1 MIIPSTK
8 CLFEIF
14 NQLINFQKRVGEK
27 LKNYLTIQNEDFS
40 EVKVAE
46 PESPYGFTYA
56 DYLTWNFKE
65 RIELIRGK
73 IFKMS
78 PAPTTTHQAIS
89 LHIASKFYNFLNG
102 QDCKCFIAPVDVRL
116 KGKPFRKKKLRDDEI
131 TTVVQPDIIVVCDE
145 EKLKDTRSID
155 GAPDLVVEILSPGNT
170 KTETKYKFGLY
181 EENGVLE
188 YWVVY
193 PEYKQIYMYL
203 LNENDEY
210 GKPVI
215 YEANENI
222 SSTVL
227 KGLIIPMEEIFKL

>member
-1 MIIPSTK
+1 MK
-8 CLFEIF
+8 
-14 NQLINFQKRVGEK
+14 K
-27 LKNYLTIQNEDFS
+27 YLTIQNNDFT
-40 EVKVAE
+40 ETKVAE

-78 PAPTTTHQAIS
+78 PAPSFNHQKIQANIFV
-89 LHIASKFYNFLNG
+89 AFYNFLNG
-102 QDCKCFIAPVDVRL
+102 KPCITVTSPIDVRL

-145 EKLKDTRSID
+145 DKLKDNRSVD
-155 GAPDLVVEILSPGNT
+155 GAPDLIVEVLSPGNT
-170 KTETKYKFGLY
+170 RTETKYKFDLY

-193 PEYKQIYMYL
+193 PEYKQIHVFL
-203 LNENDEY
+203 LDVNEQY
-210 GKPVI
+210 GKPII

-222 SSTVL
+222 TSLVL
-227 KGLIIPMEEIFKL
+227 KGISIPTNDIFKLTN